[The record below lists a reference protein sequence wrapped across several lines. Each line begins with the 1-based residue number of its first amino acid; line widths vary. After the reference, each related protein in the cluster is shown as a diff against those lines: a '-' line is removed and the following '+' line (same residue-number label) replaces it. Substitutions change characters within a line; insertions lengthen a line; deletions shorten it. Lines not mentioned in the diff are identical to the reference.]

1 MPHLLAGRV
10 SYVLPIKVAD
20 RADLGDLTPY
30 LHWLASQCDVVVV
43 DGSPADVFNA
53 HTRAWGGVV
62 RHLRVSSRTR
72 NGKVAGVL
80 DGVAAA
86 TTPYVVIA
94 DDDVRYDKS
103 SLEAVVSR
111 LDGCA
116 AVVPQ
121 NYFEP
126 RPWHAHW
133 DTART
138 LVNRAFGSDYAGTV
152 AVRRE
157 CLVATRGYC
166 GAVLFENLELLR
178 TLGAH
183 GFDVRHAPDI
193 FVVRR
198 PPTSAHFARQRVRQ
212 AYDSR
217 AQPSRMAVELVIL
230 PGLLAAFTRR
240 RSVLAAMLASTVV
253 VAAVGRGRGSGGQ
266 VFGWRSCLWAPV
278 WVTERGV
285 SCWVALASALRGGV
299 RYGGGR
305 LFIAAHAMEVLA
317 APRCPE
323 TLCSCRTP
331 WRRQGWSAG

>member
-1 MPHLLAGRV
+1 MTHLLAGRV
-10 SYVLPIKVAD
+10 SYVLPLKVAD

-30 LHWLASQCDVVVV
+30 LHWLATRVDVIVV
-43 DGSPADVFNA
+43 DGSPADVFAA
-53 HTRAWGGVV
+53 HARAWGGVV
-62 RHLRVSSRTR
+62 RHLHVTSRTS

-86 TTPYVVIA
+86 ATPYVVIA
-94 DDDVRYDKS
+94 DDDVRYDES

-111 LDGCA
+111 LDGCS

-126 RPWHAHW
+126 RPWHARL

-183 GFDVRHAPDI
+183 GFDVRHSPDI

-198 PPTSAHFARQRVRQ
+198 PPTFTHFAGQRVRQ

-217 AQPSRMAVELVIL
+217 AQPSRMAMELLVL
-230 PGLLAAFTRR
+230 PGLLAASTRR
-240 RSVLAAMLASTVV
+240 RSVLLAIVASPVV
-253 VAAVGRGRGSGGQ
+253 VAAAGRRRGSGAQ

-285 SCWVALASALRGGV
+285 SCWVALVCALRGGV

-305 LFIAAHAMEVLA
+305 LGTAAHSVKVLA
-317 APRCPE
+317 APGCPE
-323 TLCSCRTP
+323 TLCSCQTP
-331 WRRQGWSAG
+331 WRQQDGVL